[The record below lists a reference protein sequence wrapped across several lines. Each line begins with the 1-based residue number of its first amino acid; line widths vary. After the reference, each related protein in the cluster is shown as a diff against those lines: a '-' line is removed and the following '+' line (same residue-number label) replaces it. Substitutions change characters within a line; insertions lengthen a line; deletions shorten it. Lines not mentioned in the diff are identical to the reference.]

1 MSTENSFSSSISDSE
16 EEENIILENKIKNDK
31 EIIQNYE
38 LLKTLQT
45 DDEHEKLQKALG
57 KLDQPKQRNQY
68 MPTRNTA
75 FENYDRTKI
84 GFNGRLNFKK
94 GQYQKLDKFK

>member
-57 KLDQPKQRNQY
+57 KLDQPK
-68 MPTRNTA
+68 
-75 FENYDRTKI
+75 
-84 GFNGRLNFKK
+84 
-94 GQYQKLDKFK
+94 